1 MTIDIPN
8 WKEALL
14 GLSQIRF
21 GAALPQQA
29 TAGDPLAA
37 RDFVQGVEQLGY
49 AFLETYDHVLGANRV
64 AYPDLTGPYRA
75 EHPFWEP
82 FVLFG
87 YLAGQT
93 RSLEFVP
100 GVIILAQR
108 QTALVA
114 KQAATVDLLSGG
126 RLRLGVGTGW
136 NPVEFE
142 ALGENFRDRGRRS
155 EEQIAL
161 LRALWTQE
169 LVNFRGEWHTVTE
182 AGINP
187 LPVQRP
193 IPVWIGGRAE
203 AVADRVGRIG
213 DGWIAIPQGPAE
225 TYRPAVERIRAAAR
239 TAGRDPNRIGLEAW
253 VSVGGLAPEDW
264 VAEAEGWRALG
275 ATHVAVNTE
284 FTSGSHRASDAT
296 TVDEHLRL
304 LERYRDVVGGFASAD

>member
-1 MTIDIPN
+1 M
-8 WKEALL
+8 
-14 GLSQIRF
+14 GLSPVRF

-29 TAGDPLAA
+29 TANDPIAA
-37 RDFVQGVEQLGY
+37 RDFAQAVEHLGY
-49 AFLETYDHVLGANRV
+49 AFLETYDHVLGASRT

-87 YLAGQT
+87 YLAGHT
-93 RSLEFVP
+93 RTLELVP

-114 KQAATVDLLSGG
+114 KQAATVDLLSEG

-142 ALGENFRDRGRRS
+142 ALGANFRNRGRRS

-193 IPVWIGGRAE
+193 IPVWIGGSAA

-213 DGWIAIPQGPAE
+213 DGWIVIPDGPAE
-225 TYRPAVERIRAAAR
+225 AYRSAVEQIRAAAR
-239 TAGRDPNRIGLEAW
+239 AAGRDPDGIGLEAW
-253 VSVGGLAPEDW
+253 VSVGGLSPEDW

-284 FTSGSHRASDAT
+284 FTSGCHRASDAT

-304 LERYRDVVGGFASAD
+304 LERYRDVVGGFGPET